1 MATNEYVWVRGG
13 GQPKF
18 YWYLVALL
26 EKGFFVKLGIVFIII
41 QILKL
46 IRYLCLVLFLGLRV
60 KVIE

>member
-18 YWYLVALL
+18 HWYLVALL

-41 QILKL
+41 N
-46 IRYLCLVLFLGLRV
+46 RF
-60 KVIE
+60 